1 MINWPVPTT
10 VGEIYTSPNGDKWEW
25 NGYGW
30 DTFGSIGITGPIGPT
45 GGTGPTGA
53 GATGAT
59 GPTGGSAAPSVQTVV
74 SAATVTPTS
83 SDGLVVIT
91 AQATG
96 LTLDNPTGSWQQGQ
110 DLIIR
115 INDSGVSQTIT
126 YNAGYRAVGIV
137 LPTATTANKTIY
149 LGIIYNSDSSTW
161 DVIGLTEE
169 I

>member
-30 DTFGSIGITGPIGPT
+30 DTFGSIGVTGPIGPT
-45 GGTGPTGA
+45 GA
-53 GATGAT
+53 
-59 GPTGGSAAPSVQTVV
+59 TGGSAAPSVQTVV

-115 INDSGVSQTIT
+115 IKDSGVSQTIT
-126 YNAGYRAVGIV
+126 YNAGYREVGIV

>member
-1 MINWPVPTT
+1 
-10 VGEIYTSPNGDKWEW
+10 
-25 NGYGW
+25 
-30 DTFGSIGITGPIGPT
+30 
-45 GGTGPTGA
+45 
-53 GATGAT
+53 
-59 GPTGGSAAPSVQTVV
+59 
-74 SAATVTPTS
+74 
-83 SDGLVVIT
+83 LVVIT

-115 INDSGVSQTIT
+115 IKDSGVSQNIT